1 MGDQWVLLLL
11 CVLMLSQATDPISGG
26 AGWVGTGLLGSVL
39 AWILFVNIP
48 NKDKQIGKMIE
59 DKDKLVELLVDKFST
74 EMASARADNKES
86 VTKER
91 EICERRHVEMVAE
104 VREVKVEVAA
114 IAQRQVNQMALGEP
128 RGRLP
133 KAVNP

>member
-1 MGDQWVLLLL
+1 MLLLL

>member
-11 CVLMLSQATDPISGG
+11 CALMLSQATDPISGG

>member
-39 AWILFVNIP
+39 AWILFVSIP